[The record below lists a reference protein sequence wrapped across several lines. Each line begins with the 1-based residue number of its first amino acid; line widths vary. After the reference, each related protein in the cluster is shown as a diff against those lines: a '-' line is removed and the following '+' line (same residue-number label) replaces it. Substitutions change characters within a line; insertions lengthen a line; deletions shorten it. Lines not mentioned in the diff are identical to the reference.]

1 MGRPE
6 SPDST
11 LQHPEHDSD
20 HAQRS
25 HEGEGDKAT
34 LHKAHLRRPV
44 PRRTAPAR
52 GICRDGSARTRLD
65 QKSFLDR

>member
-11 LQHPEHDSD
+11 HQHPDHDSD

-25 HEGEGDKAT
+25 HDGEGDKAT
-34 LHKAHLRRPV
+34 LHKAHLGEGLCNGVRPQ
-44 PRRTAPAR
+44 R
-52 GICRDGSARTRLD
+52 GG
-65 QKSFLDR
+65 